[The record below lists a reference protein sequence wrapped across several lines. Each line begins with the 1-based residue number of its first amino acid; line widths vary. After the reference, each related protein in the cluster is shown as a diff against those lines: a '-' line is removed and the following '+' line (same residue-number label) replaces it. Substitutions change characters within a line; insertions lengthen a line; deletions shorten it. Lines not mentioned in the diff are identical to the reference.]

1 MYQWPDLHLL
11 LVVRCLSNLPC
22 PLRRSVI
29 CGRSVAEGI
38 FICNG
43 YGINGNRGVNF
54 LSRLRKRTRDQQ
66 INVLQSTSLQKIIRA
81 IRHKIGTK
89 IILLNGACY
98 LPSSR
103 KPGHLA
109 PCMRPSILCQF
120 AIIIIPHANLTDAP
134 TPTSMRYVLTHARRI
149 FPRPDLK
156 VHAVCPRP
164 SVHSVAEAPLSVRM
178 TL

>member
-1 MYQWPDLHLL
+1 MDATRRTLRVGREGNRIIRGSMYQWPDLHLL
-11 LVVRCLSNLPC
+11 FVVRCLSNLPC

-66 INVLQSTSLQKIIRA
+66 INILQSTSLQKIIRA
-81 IRHKIGTK
+81 IWHKIGTK

-134 TPTSMRYVLTHARRI
+134 TKC
-149 FPRPDLK
+149 DL
-156 VHAVCPRP
+156 
-164 SVHSVAEAPLSVRM
+164 LSHM
-178 TL
+178 LA

>member
-1 MYQWPDLHLL
+1 MDATRRTWRVGREGNRIIRGSMYQWPDLHLL

-89 IILLNGACY
+89 IILLLPCY

-109 PCMRPSILCQF
+109 LCMRPSILCQF

-134 TPTSMRYVLTHARRI
+134 TKC
-149 FPRPDLK
+149 DL
-156 VHAVCPRP
+156 
-164 SVHSVAEAPLSVRM
+164 LSHM
-178 TL
+178 LA

>member
-1 MYQWPDLHLL
+1 MEATRRTWRVGREGNRIIRGSMYQWPDLHLL

-98 LPSSR
+98 HATYPRVESR
-103 KPGHLA
+103 DIWHHV
-109 PCMRPSILCQF
+109 CDRRFS
-120 AIIIIPHANLTDAP
+120 ANLQ
-134 TPTSMRYVLTHARRI
+134 L
-149 FPRPDLK
+149 
-156 VHAVCPRP
+156 
-164 SVHSVAEAPLSVRM
+164 
-178 TL
+178 